1 MKKISFI
8 LFLIAFS
15 TSLFSQVA
23 TNWKNYSD
31 MKNIESIAV
40 SDSAIIG
47 ATDGGGFLYNISTNS
62 SKTFHKTDGLNGVS
76 LTSVTTDNFGKVW
89 FGSSSGVIDVY
100 NPETNDFKTILDIY
114 NSDKSSKKINSL
126 SSSGDTIIVSTDF
139 GISLINANNYFFF
152 DTFFKFGNFPANI
165 KVNSSLKTSVLYA
178 CTDQGAAI
186 QKTGATNLS
195 APESWNVYTT
205 SDGLPSNNIRKIV
218 SFNGS
223 IIAATAT
230 GLASFNG
237 TSWLSYIP
245 DLNNMFIND
254 IYVKGDSLL
263 ILANNKYVFLQ
274 QSNVLTQILFA
285 QDYSLSTINYSTL
298 AGILVGTNKGIL
310 KLNDNSFI
318 YPNGPQAN
326 LFPSM
331 AVDANGSLWSASGS
345 DVSGIGFY
353 KFDGTNWSNY
363 NTSNTP
369 ELPTNFYHTVYVSPD
384 NTIYLGS
391 WGQGFITISSDGTI
405 TNYNGQNT
413 GMQGINTN
421 ADFLVIDGFGID
433 SKNNLWVLNHGAI
446 DRKILSMQTPEKLWT
461 HFSVPSTGTQ
471 YNDKYFNLAIDQ
483 YNTKWFCSQAQS
495 SRQGLYYFNE
505 GNSTSSTQDDVYG
518 FITTPDIQNNFV
530 SSIQVDRRGDV
541 WVGTSLGVNIIT
553 NTYSITTGSPKLV
566 ITSVFSLRQQT
577 VTALAVD
584 PLNQK
589 WIGTNQGLILVNSDG
604 TSLLATLN
612 TTNSPLPSDQ
622 ITSLAIDEN
631 TGRVYVGTDKGLT
644 SFVTTAIKPVEAF
657 NELTIYPNPLLL
669 NGNSNLVTIDG
680 LIRDTDIK
688 ILTISGKLVKEYS
701 SPGGRVA
708 VWDGRD
714 DFGKLVPSG
723 VYFIVAFDKEGNSVA
738 KGKIAVLR
746 EN

>member
-1 MKKISFI
+1 MLQKVI
-8 LFLIAFS
+8 LFI
-15 TSLFSQVA
+15 TLFSSLSISQQFS
-23 TNWKNYSD
+23 NWHNYSD

-40 SDSAIIG
+40 SDSAIMG
-47 ATDGGGFLYNISTNS
+47 ATDGGGFFYNISDNS
-62 SKTFHKTDGLNGVS
+62 FKTFHRTDGLEGVS
-76 LTSVTTDNFGKVW
+76 LTSVTVDKSGKIW
-89 FGSSSGVIDVY
+89 FGSNSGIIDVY

-114 NSDKSSKKINSL
+114 NSDKSSKRINGL

-165 KVNSSLKTSVLYA
+165 KVNSSLKTTVLYA
-178 CTDQGAAI
+178 CTDRGVAI
-186 QKTGATNLS
+186 QKAGATNLS

-205 SDGLPSNNIRKIV
+205 GDGLPSNNIRKII

-223 IIAATAT
+223 IITATAN
-230 GLASFNG
+230 GLGSFNG
-237 TSWLSYIP
+237 TSWLNYIP
-245 DLNNMFIND
+245 ELKSMFIND
-254 IYVKGDSLL
+254 IFPEGDSLF
-263 ILANNKYVFLQ
+263 IVTNNNYIYLYR
-274 QSNVLTQILFA
+274 NNILTQLLFT
-285 QDYSLSTINYSTL
+285 QDNISTINYSSSE
-298 AGILVGTNKGIL
+298 GILAGTNKGIL
-310 KLNDNSFI
+310 KLSDNSFI

-331 AVDANGSLWSASGS
+331 AVDANENLWSASGT
-345 DVSGIGFY
+345 DVSGVGFY
-353 KFDGTNWSNY
+353 KFDGTDWFNY
-363 NTSNTP
+363 NTSNTQ

-391 WGQGFITISSDGTI
+391 WGQGFITISPDGTI

-421 ADFLVIDGFGID
+421 VDFLVINGFHID

-446 DRKILSMQTPEKLWT
+446 DRKILSMEDSEKQWT
-461 HFSVPSTGTQ
+461 HFSVPPTGTQ

-495 SRQGLYYFNE
+495 SRQGLYFFNE
-505 GNSTSSTQDDVYG
+505 GNSTSSSQDDVYE
-518 FITTPDIQNNFV
+518 FITTPDINNNFV
-530 SSIQVDRRGDV
+530 SSIKVDRRGDV
-541 WVGTSLGVNIIT
+541 WVGTGLGVNIIT
-553 NTYSITTGSPKLV
+553 NTYSITTGIPKLI
-566 ITSVFSLRQQT
+566 ITSVFSLRQQS

-589 WIGTNQGLILVNSDG
+589 WVGTNQGLILVNSDG
-604 TSLLATLN
+604 TSLLTTLN
-612 TTNSPLPSDQ
+612 TTNSPLPSNQ

-631 TGRVYVGTDKGLT
+631 TGTVYVGTDKGLT
-644 SFVTTAIKPVEAF
+644 SFVTTAVKPKEAF
-657 NELTIYPNPLLL
+657 DELTIYPNPLLL
-669 NGNSNLVTIDG
+669 NSNSNLVTIDG

-738 KGKIAVLR
+738 KGKIAVLKG
-746 EN
+746 E

>member
-8 LFLIAFS
+8 LFLIAS
-15 TSLFSQVA
+15 SAPLFSQVA

-31 MKNIESIAV
+31 LKDIKSIAV
-40 SDSAIIG
+40 LDSAIIG
-47 ATDGGGFLYNISTNS
+47 ATDGGGFLYNISDNS

-76 LTSVTTDNFGKVW
+76 LTSVTTDKFGKVW

-114 NSDKSSKKINSL
+114 NSDKGSKRINSL

-152 DTFFKFGNFPANI
+152 DTFFKFGDFPANI

-178 CTDQGAAI
+178 CTDRGAAI
-186 QKTGATNLS
+186 QKAGATNLS

-205 SDGLPSNNIRKIV
+205 GDGLPSNNIRKIV

-223 IIAATAT
+223 IIAATAN

-237 TSWLSYIP
+237 SSWLDYIP
-245 DLNNMFIND
+245 ELNNKSIND
-254 IYVKGDSLL
+254 IFPAEDALLIIADNNYIYSYRNNILYSLL
-263 ILANNKYVFLQ
+263 H
-274 QSNVLTQILFA
+274 TQEYNF
-285 QDYSLSTINYSTL
+285 STINYSTSEGIL
-298 AGILVGTNKGIL
+298 AGTNRGIL
-310 KLNDNSFI
+310 KLDDNSFI
-318 YPNGPQAN
+318 YPNGPHAN

-331 AVDANGSLWSASGS
+331 AVDANENLWSASGS
-345 DVSGIGFY
+345 DVSGVGFY

-391 WGQGFITISSDGTI
+391 WGHGFITISSDGTI

-421 ADFLVIDGFGID
+421 VDFLVIDGFSID

-446 DRKILSMQTPEKLWT
+446 DRKILSMENPEKQWT
-461 HFSVPSTGTQ
+461 HFSVPPTGTQ

-505 GNSTSSTQDDVYG
+505 GNSIESSQDDVYG
-518 FITTPDIQNNFV
+518 FISTPNINNNFV
-530 SSIQVDRRGDV
+530 SSIQVDRRGDI
-541 WVGTSLGVNIIT
+541 WIGTSLGLNIIT

-589 WIGTNQGLILVNSDG
+589 WVGTNQGLILVNSDG
-604 TSLLATLN
+604 TNLLATLN

-631 TGRVYVGTDKGLT
+631 TGTVYVGTDKGLS
-644 SFVTTAIKPVEAF
+644 SFVTTAVKPVEAF
-657 NELTIYPNPLLL
+657 EELTIYPNPLLL
-669 NGNSNLVTIDG
+669 SGNSNLVTIDG

-688 ILTISGKLVKEYS
+688 ILSISGKLVKEYS

-723 VYFIVAFDKEGNSVA
+723 IYFIVAFDKEGNSVA

>member
-8 LFLIAFS
+8 LLLTVFS
-15 TSLFSQVA
+15 IPLFSQVA

-31 MKNIESIAV
+31 MKNIEDIAV
-40 SDSAIIG
+40 SDDAIFG
-47 ATDGGGFLYNISTNS
+47 ATDGGGFLYNVSDNS
-62 SKTFHKTDGLNGVS
+62 FKTFHKTEGLDGVT
-76 LTSVTTDNFGKVW
+76 LTSVTVDKFGKVW
-89 FGSSSGVIDVY
+89 FGSSSGIINVY

-114 NSDKSSKKINSL
+114 NSDKSSKRINAL

-139 GISLINANNYFFF
+139 GISLINANNYLFF

-165 KVNSSLKTSVLYA
+165 KVNSSLIGSVIYA
-178 CTDQGAAI
+178 ATENGAAI
-186 QKTGATNLS
+186 QKAEATNLS

-205 SDGLPSNNIRKIV
+205 SDGLPSSNIRKII
-218 SFNGS
+218 SFNSS
-223 IIAATAT
+223 IIVATAS

-237 TSWLSYIP
+237 TSWINYIP
-245 DLNNMFIND
+245 DFNNMFIND
-254 IYVKGDSLL
+254 IFAQGDSLL
-263 ILANNKYVFLQ
+263 IIANNNYVFSYQ
-274 QSNVLTQILFA
+274 NNILTQLLST
-285 QDYSLSTINYSTL
+285 QGYSLSTINYFPSE
-298 AGILVGTNKGIL
+298 GILVGTNKGIL
-310 KLNDNSFI
+310 KLSNNSFI
-318 YPNGPQAN
+318 YPNGPNAN

-331 AVDANGSLWSASGS
+331 AVDANGNLWSASGT
-345 DVSGIGFY
+345 DATGVGYY
-353 KFDGTNWSNY
+353 KFDGKNWYNY
-363 NTSNTP
+363 NLSNTP
-369 ELPTNFYHTVYVSPD
+369 ELPTNAYHVVFVSPD
-384 NTIYLGS
+384 NTIYLGN
-391 WGQGFITISSDGTI
+391 WGSGFITISPDGTI

-413 GMQGINTN
+413 GMEGINTN
-421 ADFLVIDGFGID
+421 PNFLVIDGFGID

-446 DRKILSMQTPEKLWT
+446 NRKILSMENSEKQWT
-461 HFSVPSTGTQ
+461 HFLVPPTGTQ

-483 YNTKWFCSQAQS
+483 YNTKWFCSQSQS

-505 GNSTSSTQDDVYG
+505 GDNISSSQDDVSG
-518 FITTPDIQNNFV
+518 FITAPDINNNFV

-553 NTYSITTGSPKLV
+553 NTYSITTGVPKLS

-577 VTALAVD
+577 VTALAID

-589 WIGTNQGLILVNSDG
+589 WVGTNQGLILVNSDG

-631 TGRVYVGTDKGLT
+631 TGTIYVGTDKGLT
-644 SFVTTAIKPVEAF
+644 SFVTTAIKPVESF
-657 NELTIYPNPLLL
+657 DELTIYPNPLLL
-669 NGNSNLVTIDG
+669 NGNNNLVTIDG

-688 ILTISGKLVKEYS
+688 ILTISGKLVKQYS

-746 EN
+746 KN

>member
-1 MKKISFI
+1 MLLKII
-8 LFLIAFS
+8 LFITLLPSLSIPQQFS
-15 TSLFSQVA
+15 
-23 TNWKNYSD
+23 NWHNYTD
-31 MKNIESIAV
+31 MKNIEDIAV
-40 SDSAIIG
+40 SDKAIFG
-47 ATDGGGFLYNISTNS
+47 ATDGGGFLYNISENS
-62 SKTFHKTDGLNGVS
+62 FKTFHKTDGLNGVS
-76 LTSVTTDNFGKVW
+76 LTAVTIDKFGKTW
-89 FGSSSGVIDVY
+89 FGSSSGIIDVY

-114 NSDKSSKKINSL
+114 NSDKSSKRINGL

-139 GISLINANNYFFF
+139 GISLINANSYLFF

-165 KVNSSLKTSVLYA
+165 RVNSSLKTSVLYA
-178 CTDQGAAI
+178 GTGQGAAI
-186 QKTGATNLS
+186 QKAGATNLS

-205 SDGLPSNNIRKIV
+205 ADGLPSNNVRKIV
-218 SFNGS
+218 SFENN
-223 IIAATAT
+223 IIAATDG
-230 GLASFNG
+230 GLAIFDGS
-237 TSWLSYIP
+237 SWSSYIP
-245 DLNNMFIND
+245 EINITPIND
-254 IYVKGDSLL
+254 IFTKGDSLL
-263 ILANNKYVFLQ
+263 LVADSNYVFIYQ
-274 QSNVLTQILFA
+274 NNILTQLLFT
-285 QDYSLSTINYSTL
+285 QDYDIYKINYSQSE
-298 AGILVGTNKGIL
+298 GILAGTNKGIL
-310 KLNDNSFI
+310 RLSDNSFI
-318 YPNGPQAN
+318 YPNGPYAN

-331 AVDANGSLWSASGS
+331 AVDANGNLWSASGT
-345 DVSGIGFY
+345 DVSGVGYY
-353 KFDGTNWSNY
+353 KFDGTNWNNY
-363 NTSNTP
+363 NLTNTP
-369 ELPTNFYHTVYVSPD
+369 ELPTNAYHTVYVSPD
-384 NTIYLGS
+384 NTIYLGN
-391 WGQGFITISSDGTI
+391 WGNGFITISPDGI
-405 TNYNGQNT
+405 VTNYNRQNT
-413 GMQGINTN
+413 GMQGIDKNP
-421 ADFLVIDGFGID
+421 DFLVIDGFGVD

-446 DRKILSMQTPEKLWT
+446 DRKILSMQNPEKQWT
-461 HFSVPSTGTQ
+461 HFSVPPTGTQ

-483 YNTKWFCSQAQS
+483 YNTKWFCSQVQS
-495 SRQGLYYFNE
+495 SKQGLYYFNE
-505 GNSTSSTQDDVYG
+505 GDNISSSQDDVYG
-518 FITTPDIQNNFV
+518 FITAPDIQNNFV

-553 NTYSITTGSPKLV
+553 NTYSITTGTPKLV
-566 ITSVFSLRQQT
+566 IASVFSLRQQT

-631 TGRVYVGTDKGLT
+631 TGTVYVGTDKGLT
-644 SFVTTAIKPVEAF
+644 SFITTAVKPKEAF
-657 NELTIYPNPLLL
+657 DELTIYPNPLLL
-669 NGNSNLVTIDG
+669 NGNNNLVTIDG

-688 ILTISGKLVKEYS
+688 ILSISGMLVKQYS